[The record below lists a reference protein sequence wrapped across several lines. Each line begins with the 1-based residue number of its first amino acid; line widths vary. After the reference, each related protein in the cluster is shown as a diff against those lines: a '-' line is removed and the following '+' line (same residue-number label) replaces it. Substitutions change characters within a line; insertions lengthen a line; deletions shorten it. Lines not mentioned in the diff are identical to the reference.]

1 MTRVLILLTLPEPVR
16 AQYYAGLHEK
26 FPEVEFRV
34 ADHHSKAAA
43 CAADI
48 DALVTFGPMLHDDV
62 LKAAPKLKWIQALGT
77 GVDGIVDQ
85 PSLRKDVVVTKMHG
99 FHGVPVSEAAMLAM
113 LALARNLPRAVR
125 SQAARKWDR
134 FPARTL
140 DGKTVGILGVGAIA
154 ETLAPMCKAFGM
166 RVVGLSSSPRV
177 LPGFDEIFHRS
188 DLVRVVADLDY
199 LVLLTPLTPET
210 RGIVNAEVLAAMKP
224 SAFLVNLARGGVAD
238 ESDLLRFLRENR
250 IAGAALDVFAKEP
263 LPEDS
268 PLWALPNV
276 LITPHAGGFFDDYP
290 KHALPTIEENLR
302 RFLAGD
308 TAHMVNKV
316 KR

>member
-1 MTRVLILLTLPEPVR
+1 MRVLILLTLPEPVR

-26 FPEVEFRV
+26 FPDVEIRI
-34 ADHHSKAAA
+34 ADHYSKAIPLAG
-43 CAADI
+43 DV
-48 DALVTFGPMLHDDV
+48 DALITFGPMLRDEV
-62 LKAAPKLKWIQALGT
+62 LKAAPKLKWVQALGT

-85 PSLRKDVVVTKMHG
+85 PSLRKDVIVTKMHG
-99 FHGVPVSEAAMLAM
+99 FHGVPVSEAALLAM

-166 RVVGLSSSPRV
+166 RVVGLSGAPRV

-188 DLVRVVADLDY
+188 DLVRVAAELDY
-199 LVLLTPLTPET
+199 LVLLTPLTEET
-210 RGIVNAEVLAAMKP
+210 RGIVNAEVLRVMKP
-224 SAFLVNLARGGVAD
+224 SAFLVNLARGGVVD
-238 ESDLLRFLRENR
+238 EPALVFSLQKNQ
-250 IAGAALDVFAKEP
+250 IAGAALDVFAQEP
-263 LPEDS
+263 LPEDNPFWS
-268 PLWALPNV
+268 LPNV

-308 TAHMVNKV
+308 TKHMLNQV

>member
-1 MTRVLILLTLPEPVR
+1 VRVLILLTLPEPVR

-26 FPEVEFRV
+26 FPDVEIRI
-34 ADHHSKAAA
+34 ADHYSKAIPLAG
-43 CAADI
+43 DV
-48 DALVTFGPMLHDDV
+48 DALITFGPMLRDEV
-62 LKAAPKLKWIQALGT
+62 LKAAPKLKWVQALGT

-85 PSLRKDVVVTKMHG
+85 PSLRKDVIVTKMHG
-99 FHGVPVSEAAMLAM
+99 FHGVPVSEAALLAM

-166 RVVGLSSSPRV
+166 RVVGLSGAPRV

-188 DLVRVVADLDY
+188 DLVRVAAELDY
-199 LVLLTPLTPET
+199 LVLLTPLTEET
-210 RGIVNAEVLAAMKP
+210 RGIVNAEVLRVMKP
-224 SAFLVNLARGGVAD
+224 SAFLVNLARGGVVD
-238 ESDLLRFLRENR
+238 EPALVFSLQKNQ
-250 IAGAALDVFAKEP
+250 IAGAALDVFAQEP
-263 LPEDS
+263 LPEDNPFWS
-268 PLWALPNV
+268 LPNV

-308 TAHMVNKV
+308 TKHMLNQV

>member
-1 MTRVLILLTLPEPVR
+1 
-16 AQYYAGLHEK
+16 
-26 FPEVEFRV
+26 
-34 ADHHSKAAA
+34 
-43 CAADI
+43 
-48 DALVTFGPMLHDDV
+48 GPMLHDDV
-62 LKAAPKLKWIQALGT
+62 LKAAPRLKWIQALGT

-85 PSLRKDVVVTKMHG
+85 PSLRKDVIVTKMHG
-99 FHGVPVSEAAMLAM
+99 FHGVPVSEAALLAM

-166 RVVGLSSSPRV
+166 RVVGVSSAPRV

-188 DLVRVVADLDY
+188 DLVRAAADLDY
-199 LVLLTPLTPET
+199 LVLLTPLTQET
-210 RGIVNAEVLAAMKP
+210 RGIVNAEVLRAMKP
-224 SAFLVNLARGGVAD
+224 SAFLVNLARGGVVD
-238 ESDLLRFLRENR
+238 EPALLSSLQASQ

-263 LPEDS
+263 LPQDS
-268 PLWALPNV
+268 PFWALPNV

-308 TAHMVNKV
+308 TKHMVNQV

>member
-1 MTRVLILLTLPEPVR
+1 VRVLILLTLPEPVR

-26 FPEVEFRV
+26 FPEVEFRI
-34 ADHHSKAAA
+34 ADHPAKAAA
-43 CAADI
+43 TIADV

-62 LKAAPKLKWIQALGT
+62 LKAARNLKWIQALGT

-85 PSLRKDVVVTKMHG
+85 PSLGKEVIVTRMHG
-99 FHGVPVSEAAMLAM
+99 FHGVPVSEAALLSM

-134 FPARTL
+134 FPAQTL

-166 RVVGLSSSPRV
+166 RVVGLSSAPRV
-177 LPGFDEIFHRS
+177 LPGFDEVFDRS
-188 DLVRVVADLDY
+188 ELIRVAATLDY
-199 LVLLTPLTPET
+199 LVLLTPLTNET
-210 RGIVNAEVLAAMKP
+210 RGIVNAEVLRAMKP
-224 SAFLVNLARGGVAD
+224 SAFLVNLARGGVVD
-238 ESDLLRFLRENR
+238 ESDLLQSLRENR

-268 PLWALPNV
+268 AFWSLPNV
-276 LITPHAGGFFDDYP
+276 LITPHAGGFFEDYP

-308 TAHMVNKV
+308 TKHMLNQV

>member
-16 AQYYAGLHEK
+16 AQYYAGLKEK
-26 FPEVEFRV
+26 FPDVEFRV
-34 ADHHSKAAA
+34 ADHYSKAAA
-43 CAADI
+43 SI
-48 DALVTFGPMLHDDV
+48 SGVDALITFGPMLHDDV
-62 LKAAPKLKWIQALGT
+62 LKAANNLKWIQALGT

-85 PSLRKDVVVTKMHG
+85 PSLGKEVIVTKMHG
-99 FHGVPVSEAAMLAM
+99 FHGIPVSEAAMLAM
-113 LALARNLPRAVR
+113 LALARDLPRAVR
-125 SQAARKWDR
+125 SQGARKWDR
-134 FPARTL
+134 FAARTL

-166 RVVGLSSSPRV
+166 RVLGLSSSPRV

-188 DLVRVVADLDY
+188 DLVRVAADLDY
-199 LVLLTPLTPET
+199 LVLLTPLSQET
-210 RGIVNAEVLAAMKP
+210 RGIVNGDVLRAMKP
-224 SAFLVNLARGGVAD
+224 SAFLVNLARGGVVD
-238 ESDLLRFLRENR
+238 ESALLEALKEDR

-263 LPEDS
+263 LPADH
-268 PLWALPNV
+268 PFWALPNV
-276 LITPHAGGFFDDYP
+276 LVTPHAGGFFDDYP

-308 TAHMVNKV
+308 TKHMINRV

>member
-1 MTRVLILLTLPEPVR
+1 VRVLILLTLPEPVR
-16 AQYYAGLHEK
+16 AQYYAGLHAK

-34 ADHHSKAAA
+34 ADHHAKAAA
-43 CAADI
+43 CAADV
-48 DALVTFGPMLHDDV
+48 DALITFGPMLHDDV
-62 LKAAPKLKWIQALGT
+62 LKAARNLKWIQALGT

-85 PSLRKDVVVTKMHG
+85 PSLRKDVIVTKMHG
-99 FHGVPVSEAAMLAM
+99 FHGVPVSEAALLAM

-166 RVVGLSSSPRV
+166 RVVGLSSAPRV

-188 DLVRVVADLDY
+188 DLVRVAAELDY
-199 LVLLTPLTPET
+199 LVLLAPLSEET
-210 RGIVNAEVLAAMKP
+210 RGIVNAEVLRAMKP
-224 SAFLVNLARGGVAD
+224 SAFLVNLARGGVVD
-238 ESDLLRFLRENR
+238 EPALVSSLQKNK
-250 IAGAALDVFAKEP
+250 IAGAALDVFAQEP

-268 PLWALPNV
+268 PFWSLPNV
-276 LITPHAGGFFDDYP
+276 LITPHAGGFFEDYP

-308 TAHMVNKV
+308 TKHMLNQV